1 MTAPAPRPLPTLKV
15 LASIAEVS
23 AKEWDALF
31 GPSPAPFVRH
41 AWLSAMEESGSAT
54 PSTGWTPTHLTL
66 WRDGTLIAAV
76 PAYLKA
82 HSFGEYIYDFGWAQ
96 ASERAG
102 LPYYPKL
109 VLGAPLSPA
118 TTQRFGVGA
127 SPDAEVV
134 RTLLAKAAVALAQEL
149 GASGVH
155 VLFCTGDEAETLA
168 SLGFAHRTSLQFHWQ
183 NPGYASLED
192 YLARFN
198 SKRRHQLRRELQAP
212 STQGVEIT
220 TVRGEALRQEHAEAA
235 HGFYIATCERFP
247 WGRVQLT
254 PAFFQQAFSAMPDA
268 VELVEAR
275 REGRRIAGAFNLVH
289 DGVLYGRYWGAH
301 EEVPFLH
308 FNVCLYHSIREAIAL
323 GRQRFEPG
331 AGGEHKI
338 PRGFAPAAV
347 HSAHLLFEPA
357 LDAAV
362 RDHLSH
368 ERRHNARIIDE
379 AEELAGMKP
388 WSA

>member
-1 MTAPAPRPLPTLKV
+1 MSAPASRSKPTLKV
-15 LASIAEVS
+15 LSSIAEVS
-23 AKEWDALF
+23 AAAWDPLF
-31 GPSPAPFVRH
+31 GASPAPFVRH
-41 AWLSAMEESGSAT
+41 AWLAAMEESGSAT
-54 PSTGWTPTHLTL
+54 PATGWTPTHLTL
-66 WRDGTLIAAV
+66 WDGETLIAAV
-76 PAYLKA
+76 PAYLKT

-102 LPYYPKL
+102 IPYYPKL

-118 TTQRFGVGA
+118 TTQRFGVG
-127 SPDAEVV
+127 DAQDGEAL
-134 RTLLAKAAVALAQEL
+134 RSLLARAAVALAREL

-155 VLFCTGDEAETLA
+155 VLFCTGEEAEALT
-168 SLGFAHRTSLQFHWQ
+168 SQGFAHRTSLQFHWQ
-183 NPGYASLED
+183 NPGYTSLED
-192 YLARFN
+192 YLGRFT

-212 STQGVEIT
+212 QAQGVEIT
-220 TVRGEALRQEHAEAA
+220 TVRGEALEDAHADAA
-235 HGFYIATCERFP
+235 HGFYLATCERFA

-254 PAFFQQAFSAMPDA
+254 QDFFRRAFRTLPEA

-275 REGRRIAGAFNLVH
+275 RDGRRIAGAFNLVN

-308 FNVCLYHSIREAIAL
+308 FNVCLYHSIREAISL

-357 LDAAV
+357 LDDAV
-362 RDHLSH
+362 RDLLTREGLHH
-368 ERRHNARIIDE
+368 ARIIDE
-379 AEELAGMKP
+379 AEQLAGMKP